1 MARSGEA
8 GGFCRADGAAVGGA
22 PAFVAVPSAPER
34 TRTSTH
40 HSVSHGPQPGTQWV
54 DALGSA
60 QMVQNCEVPWT
71 GRTGWTG
78 SMLSRVLSRRVTTS
92 VLL

>member
-34 TRTSTH
+34 TRTSTDY
-40 HSVSHGPQPGTQWV
+40 SVHT
-54 DALGSA
+54 AL
-60 QMVQNCEVPWT
+60 N
-71 GRTGWTG
+71 
-78 SMLSRVLSRRVTTS
+78 LVLDV
-92 VLL
+92 